1 MGKEVISRFSFDL
14 PTHGL
19 FYTDS
24 NGREMLERK
33 LNFRP
38 TWSVDIQ
45 EPVSANYYP
54 VTSRITLR
62 DGDTEIS
69 ILTDRAQGGT
79 SLHDGEVELMAST
92 LILHC
97 SGSNWQFIYVFL
109 IPYDNI
115 PCLNFK
121 RNLWELLLYVH
132 VLETHFDTVIWVESC
147 RHYVTDSSEIWT
159 YAIW

>member
-1 MGKEVISRFSFDL
+1 VELGTVETKGSQSFSINFIYDFSDNVGKEVISRFSSDL
-14 PTHGL
+14 PSHGL

-33 LNFRP
+33 RNFRP

-62 DGDTEIS
+62 AGDTEFS

-79 SLHDGEVELMAST
+79 SLHDGELELMVSA
-92 LILHC
+92 L
-97 SGSNWQFIYVFL
+97 
-109 IPYDNI
+109 
-115 PCLNFK
+115 
-121 RNLWELLLYVH
+121 
-132 VLETHFDTVIWVESC
+132 VL
-147 RHYVTDSSEIWT
+147 
-159 YAIW
+159 

>member
-1 MGKEVISRFSFDL
+1 METKGNLSSSMNFVYDFSDNVGKEVISRFSFDL

-33 LNFRP
+33 RNFRP
-38 TWSVDIQ
+38 TWSVDIK

-62 DGDTEIS
+62 DGDTELS

-79 SLHDGEVELMAST
+79 SLHDGEVELMVST
-92 LILHC
+92 LTLQHF
-97 SGSNWQFIYVFL
+97 SGS
-109 IPYDNI
+109 
-115 PCLNFK
+115 K
-121 RNLWELLLYVH
+121 
-132 VLETHFDTVIWVESC
+132 
-147 RHYVTDSSEIWT
+147 
-159 YAIW
+159 

>member
-1 MGKEVISRFSFDL
+1 METKGNYLSSSMNFVYDFSDNVGKEVISRFSFGL

-33 LNFRP
+33 RNFRP

-62 DGDTEIS
+62 DGDMEVS

-79 SLHDGEVELMAST
+79 SLHDGDVELMVST
-92 LILHC
+92 LILQHF
-97 SGSNWQFIYVFL
+97 SGSNCNTL
-109 IPYDNI
+109 
-115 PCLNFK
+115 
-121 RNLWELLLYVH
+121 
-132 VLETHFDTVIWVESC
+132 
-147 RHYVTDSSEIWT
+147 
-159 YAIW
+159 

>member
-1 MGKEVISRFSFDL
+1 METKGNLSSSMNFVYDFSDNVGKEVISRFSLDL

-33 LNFRP
+33 RDFRP
-38 TWSVDIQ
+38 TWSVHIK

-62 DGDTEIS
+62 DGDTEFS

-79 SLHDGEVELMAST
+79 SLNDGDMELMVST
-92 LILHC
+92 LILQHF
-97 SGSNWQFIYVFL
+97 SESN
-109 IPYDNI
+109 
-115 PCLNFK
+115 
-121 RNLWELLLYVH
+121 
-132 VLETHFDTVIWVESC
+132 
-147 RHYVTDSSEIWT
+147 
-159 YAIW
+159 

>member
-1 MGKEVISRFSFDL
+1 VETKGNYLSSSMNFVYDFSDNVGKEVISRFSFGL

-33 LNFRP
+33 RNFRP

-62 DGDTEIS
+62 DGDMEVS

-79 SLHDGEVELMAST
+79 SLHDGDVELMVST
-92 LILHC
+92 LILQHF
-97 SGSNWQFIYVFL
+97 SGSNCNTL
-109 IPYDNI
+109 
-115 PCLNFK
+115 
-121 RNLWELLLYVH
+121 
-132 VLETHFDTVIWVESC
+132 
-147 RHYVTDSSEIWT
+147 
-159 YAIW
+159 

>member
-1 MGKEVISRFSFDL
+1 METKGNLSSSMNFIYDFSDNVGKEVISRFSFDV

-33 LNFRP
+33 RNFRP

-62 DGDTEIS
+62 NGDTEFS

-79 SLHDGEVELMAST
+79 SLHDGEVELMVST
-92 LILHC
+92 LILQYF
-97 SGSNWQFIYVFL
+97 SGSNCQFMYVL
-109 IPYDNI
+109 
-115 PCLNFK
+115 
-121 RNLWELLLYVH
+121 
-132 VLETHFDTVIWVESC
+132 
-147 RHYVTDSSEIWT
+147 
-159 YAIW
+159 